1 MRASGSQHSRGARD
15 DPDDRQRTWGSRG
28 GSSALSVI
36 SVPLATLPAS
46 VGGPDSSTHQG
57 SKGSNPCGRLHTRRS
72 APAPRGSQLR
82 SSLCSGSPT
91 APSYENGFPDG
102 PRGVNATSQ
111 RAVCPPGGAGRGEG
125 GHAGSPARGTEPEG
139 GASNRGPSV
148 RGPSVRGSPGG
159 NTGPSMNC
167 PMILNGH
174 SQPGIV
180 ANCIFPRGIF

>member
-1 MRASGSQHSRGARD
+1 MVRASGSRHSRGARD
-15 DPDDRQRTWGSRG
+15 DPDDRQGTWGSRG

-46 VGGPDSSTHQG
+46 VGGPDSSTHQD
-57 SKGSNPCGRLHTRRS
+57 SNPGGRYHTSRS

-82 SSLCSGSPT
+82 SSLCAGSPT
-91 APSYENGFPDG
+91 APSSENGFPDG
-102 PRGVNATSQ
+102 PRGVDATSP

-180 ANCIFPRGIF
+180 QNCIFPRGIF